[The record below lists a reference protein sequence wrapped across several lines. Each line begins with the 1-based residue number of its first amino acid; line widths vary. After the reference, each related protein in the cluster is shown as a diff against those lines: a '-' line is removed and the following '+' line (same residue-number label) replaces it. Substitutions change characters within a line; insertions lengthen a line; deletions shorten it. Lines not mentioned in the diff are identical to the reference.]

1 LIYLRIAEVY
11 YSINT
16 LPLGAFRL
24 PKARRLCQRRAMRW
38 LVAAFAVLPL
48 AACVTPVD
56 YGKIPH
62 AAYVA
67 DPRCTAQPGA
77 PVDEADLPL
86 FFVTSRLPDCRTE
99 AIRLLNHRGDILR
112 YGRFAAPR
120 EMVVGDKKTLR
131 TPMAFQNE
139 ADWWLA
145 LQAETDRRQGR
156 VLLYV
161 HGYRETFETTSKDAA
176 QIARMTDFDGPVIE
190 YSWPSQ
196 GEVLKYAVDET
207 NMYHDVRHFGDF
219 LRTLADRPWVK
230 EIVIVSHSLGARLV
244 LPAIA
249 TADRLSYRAG
259 RTTNI
264 SNIILA
270 SPDIDRET
278 FERDTADNVL
288 APERVE
294 RGRRMTIY
302 VSLRDKAL
310 AASRVLH
317 GYPRLGSPYCFDPFE
332 AAALR
337 AKGQPER
344 CYVKAVPGVTVVD
357 TTEVS
362 RGSTGHS
369 NFLRSAVACRDF
381 VDVIAGKNSRPERV
395 ATPWAHIFRLVP
407 DPADPK
413 PDDNAICHRTSG
425 DEED

>member
-1 LIYLRIAEVY
+1 M
-11 YSINT
+11 
-16 LPLGAFRL
+16 RL
-24 PKARRLCQRRAMRW
+24 
-38 LVAAFAVLPL
+38 L
-48 AACVTPVD
+48 AALPCPLLACLLLSGCISPVD
-56 YGKIPH
+56 YGEVRH
-62 AAYVA
+62 TAYVA
-67 DPRCTAQPGA
+67 DPRCAAAAGA
-77 PVDEADLPL
+77 SVDAAALPL

-99 AIRLLNHRGDILR
+99 AITLTNHRGDMVR

-120 EMVVGDKKTLR
+120 ESEIGGRKKFR

-139 ADWWLA
+139 GDWWQA

-176 QIARMTDFDGPVIE
+176 QIARMTGFDGPVIE

-196 GEVLKYAVDET
+196 GQVLKYAVDET
-207 NMYHDVRHFGDF
+207 NMYHDLRNFGDF
-219 LRTLADRPWVK
+219 LRDLADRPWVK

-244 LPAIA
+244 IPAIA
-249 TADRLSYRAG
+249 TADRLSRRAG

-270 SPDIDRET
+270 SPDVDRET
-278 FERDTADNVL
+278 FERDIANDVL

-294 RGRRMTIY
+294 SGRHVTIY
-302 VSLRDKAL
+302 VSLHDKAL
-310 AASRVLH
+310 AASRALH
-317 GYPRLGSPYCFDPFE
+317 GYPRLGSPYCFDPFD
-332 AAALR
+332 AADLR
-337 AKGQPER
+337 ARGLPER
-344 CYVKAVPGVTVVD
+344 CYVKAPPGVTVID
-357 TTEVS
+357 TTDVS

-381 VDVIAGKNSRPERV
+381 VDVIADKSARPERT
-395 ATPWAHIFRLVP
+395 ATPWSHIFRLIP

-413 PDDNAICHRTSG
+413 PDDNLICGRVAG